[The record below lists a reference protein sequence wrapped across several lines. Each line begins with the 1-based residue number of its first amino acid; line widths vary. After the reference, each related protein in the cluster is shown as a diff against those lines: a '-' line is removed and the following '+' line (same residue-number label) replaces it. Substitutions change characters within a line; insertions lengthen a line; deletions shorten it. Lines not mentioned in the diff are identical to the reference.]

1 MPFGRGSALHPAFCP
16 FCLFDKDLPV
26 SVRMHSHVLKTKFMA
41 HVETHLIAQK
51 DSVLCVCPAAMASG
65 DGVHGTCGETTPMT
79 KVQLKEHL
87 ARDHNM
93 MFSLK
98 KPKRANKAGEE
109 GDNEEV
115 EDDEDGGQ
123 SIAKENVRPKK
134 KPTREISR
142 QPLQKKDVNQDEV
155 NCTSW
160 REGVSFK
167 GRSPYGGISYKIHY
181 YLA

>member
-1 MPFGRGSALHPAFCP
+1 
-16 FCLFDKDLPV
+16 
-26 SVRMHSHVLKTKFMA
+26 
-41 HVETHLIAQK
+41 
-51 DSVLCVCPAAMASG
+51 
-65 DGVHGTCGETTPMT
+65 MT

-87 ARDHNM
+87 VKDHNM

-109 GDNEEV
+109 GDNEEVEKVEEVEEV

-142 QPLQKKDVNQDEV
+142 QPLQEKDVNQ
-155 NCTSW
+155 
-160 REGVSFK
+160 G
-167 GRSPYGGISYKIHY
+167 
-181 YLA
+181 